1 MTRLA
6 GDVPWAVLSSGVDH
20 ETFGQV
26 EIALAEGA
34 SGVAGRSLWKDC
46 VSLDRATQQHLLAT
60 KAVVRLSE
68 IPGDRRPP
76 SASADAPPMSGSMG
90 SAIGADML
98 VGKMEDANGAVH
110 ARGKSNRVLLNGA
123 LVFRKSA

>member
-34 SGVAGRSLWKDC
+34 SGVIAGRSLWKDC
-46 VSLDRATQQHLLAT
+46 VSLDRARQQHLLAT

-68 IPGDRRPP
+68 IQATLARYPRP
-76 SASADAPPMSGSMG
+76 
-90 SAIGADML
+90 L
-98 VGKMEDANGAVH
+98 T
-110 ARGKSNRVLLNGA
+110 RLR
-123 LVFRKSA
+123 